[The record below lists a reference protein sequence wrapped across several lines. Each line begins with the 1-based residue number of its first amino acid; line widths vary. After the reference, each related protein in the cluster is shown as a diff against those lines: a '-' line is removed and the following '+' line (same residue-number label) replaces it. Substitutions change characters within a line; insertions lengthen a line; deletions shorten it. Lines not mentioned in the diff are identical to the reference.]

1 MVRSKK
7 NTALQ
12 RETKLDKA
20 LKQKNVIDMRLF
32 FQYLNNSDDYWMSA
46 MVLCIDNIT
55 KSQKIRLARKIITD
69 EDALGF
75 FFEKLY
81 ERDEY

>member
-1 MVRSKK
+1 MVRTKK

-20 LKQKNVIDMRLF
+20 LKQENVIDMRLF

-69 EDALGF
+69 EDSLGF

>member
-12 RETKLDKA
+12 RETQLDKA
-20 LKQKNVIDMRLF
+20 LKQENVIDMRSF
-32 FQYLNNSDDYWMSA
+32 FDAKQKKEDDYWMAA
-46 MVLCIDNIT
+46 MVLCIDNIST
-55 KSQKIRLARKIITD
+55 AQKIRLAHRTIRKR
-69 EDALGF
+69 AAMNF

-81 ERDEY
+81 KMG